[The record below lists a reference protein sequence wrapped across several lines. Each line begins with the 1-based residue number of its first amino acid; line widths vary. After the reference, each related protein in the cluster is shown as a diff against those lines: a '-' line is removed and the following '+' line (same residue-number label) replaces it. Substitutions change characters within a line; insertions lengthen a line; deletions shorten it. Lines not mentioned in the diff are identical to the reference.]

1 MKVGTDGVLLG
12 SWVDVQGVEKILDV
26 GAGTGLIAL
35 MMAQRSSALIT
46 GVEIENDAADEA
58 AQNCSHSLWKNRIEI
73 VNSSFQE
80 FAAETKQKFDL
91 VISNPPFFVNNQKSK
106 CNRLAMAK
114 HNDLLPFP
122 ELIAGCVKIL
132 GAEGRLALILPVVP
146 AQFFIE
152 QAENVGLFLNRLT
165 AVRPNNSKPIH
176 RYLMEFRKIKTALVK
191 DCLNIHSDDN
201 IDFMPAYKKLTG
213 EFYLNF

>member
-12 SWVDVQGVEKILDV
+12 AWVGVQGVEKILDV
-26 GAGTGLIAL
+26 GTGTGLIAL
-35 MMAQRSSALIT
+35 MMAQRSAAKIT
-46 GVEIENDAADEA
+46 GIEIEGDAASEA
-58 AQNCSHSLWKNRIEI
+58 VRNCILSPWKNRIEI
-73 VNSSFQE
+73 VNASFQH
-80 FAAETKQKFDL
+80 FAAETEIKFDL

-122 ELIAGCVKIL
+122 ELIDGCVKIL
-132 GAEGRLALILPVVP
+132 GTEGRLALILPVVP

-152 QAENVGLFLNRLT
+152 QAESVGLFLNRLT
-165 AVRPNNSKPIH
+165 EVRPNNSKPVH
-176 RYLMEFRKIKTALVK
+176 RYLMEFSKIKTVPVK

-201 IDFMPAYKKLTG
+201 IDFTTDYKKLTG
-213 EFYLNF
+213 DFYLKF

>member
-12 SWVDVQGVEKILDV
+12 AWVGVQGAEKILDV
-26 GAGTGLIAL
+26 GTGTGLIAL
-35 MMAQRSSALIT
+35 MMAQRSAAKIT
-46 GVEIENDAADEA
+46 GIEIEGDAASEA
-58 AQNCSHSLWKNRIEI
+58 ARNCSLSPWKNRVEI
-73 VNSSFQE
+73 VNASFQH
-80 FAAETKQKFDL
+80 FAAETEIKFDL

-132 GAEGRLALILPVVP
+132 GTEGRLALILPVVP

-152 QAENVGLFLNRLT
+152 QAESVGLFLNRLT
-165 AVRPNNSKPIH
+165 EVRPNNTKSVH
-176 RYLMEFRKIKTALVK
+176 RYLMEFSKIKTVPVK

-201 IDFMPAYKKLTG
+201 IDFTTDYKKLTG
-213 EFYLNF
+213 DFYLKF